1 MGYAHENWSA
11 RKWRRVLFS
20 DESTFTQFQQG
31 HQGKIWRE
39 PGEELNPNCISVTV
53 KHSPITGQ
61 IYAIT
66 IKDYVVPTLQRH
78 FSQGNGIFQEDNA
91 SSHRLKV
98 ATAARENARI
108 VIVNWAI
115 LIFEKTHPSAIA
127 VFAFDNSSSHGK
139 YADNALNAN
148 HINLNLSEKQAKLRN
163 IIFNGQ
169 IQHMNFPNNY
179 YNKNLRKKLK
189 GMKIILEERE
199 IIEAKGHKVIFYS
212 KFYCELNYIEMYWG
226 AAKRYAHQQYDYSW
240 TELQRVVPLVLDSVP
255 VSHIRKYARKSA

>member
-1 MGYAHENWSA
+1 MPKRIEA
-11 RKWRRVLFS
+11 V
-20 DESTFTQFQQG
+20 
-31 HQGKIWRE
+31 I
-39 PGEELNPNCISVTV
+39 
-53 KHSPITGQ
+53 
-61 IYAIT
+61 
-66 IKDYVVPTLQRH
+66 
-78 FSQGNGIFQEDNA
+78 
-91 SSHRLKV
+91 
-98 ATAARENARI
+98 AANVGFCKNFDGWWNIDKLLEQ
-108 VIVNWAI
+108 IVNQAI
-115 LIFEKTHPSAIA
+115 LIFEKTHPNAIA